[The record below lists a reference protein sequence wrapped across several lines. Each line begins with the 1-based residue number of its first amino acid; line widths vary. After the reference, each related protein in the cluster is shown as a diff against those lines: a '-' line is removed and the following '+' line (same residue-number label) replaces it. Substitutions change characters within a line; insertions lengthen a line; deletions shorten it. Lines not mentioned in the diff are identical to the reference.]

1 VPTALRTLTRRQVYR
16 RRRIAVFGGAAIA
29 LGALLYLPL
38 TLLAPLEP
46 AVARI
51 SAEEPAATPP
61 VALDWPGYGRG
72 AIGLLDDDEVLASYG
87 GDEPRP
93 IASIT
98 KIVTA
103 LVVLDKHPLA
113 VGEAG
118 PAVQMGAADVALRS
132 HYFNEYR
139 AKVFPVWA
147 GLTFTEREL
156 LDLALI
162 ESAANYAGSLA
173 AWAFGSDAEFATA
186 ARAWLDS
193 HGLTDISIV
202 EPTGLDPANSATPSA
217 LLELG
222 RIALAHPVVAEI
234 VGTQEL
240 TVHDVG
246 LLENTN
252 ELLGL
257 SGVTGIKTGTLD
269 VYGSNLLF
277 SANVPTADGGQITV
291 VGVVLGGP
299 GPKHDILDADV
310 TELLASIQST
320 FHVVSLT
327 DAGETFA
334 GYDTEWGQTSTAVAE
349 TAASVVVWGD
359 TPVEMRVNAESVG
372 TGKAGGD
379 VGEVVFTAGEQTVT
393 VQLALSGTIEDPGP
407 WWRLGHPGLI
417 FGNP

>member
-1 VPTALRTLTRRQVYR
+1 
-16 RRRIAVFGGAAIA
+16 VFGTAAIA
-29 LGALLYLPL
+29 LGTLLYLPL
-38 TLLAPLEP
+38 TLLAPLTP
-46 AVARI
+46 AAAEIV
-51 SAEEPAATPP
+51 AEEPATTPP
-61 VALDWPGYGRG
+61 VALDWPDYGLG
-72 AIGLLDDDEVLASYG
+72 AIGLADDDEVLASYG
-87 GDEPRP
+87 GDEARP

-113 VGEAG
+113 VDEAG
-118 PAVQMGAADVALRS
+118 PEIRMGAADVALRS
-132 HYFNEYR
+132 HYYDEYR

-173 AWAFGSDAEFATA
+173 TWAFGSDAEFATA
-186 ARAWLDS
+186 ARAWLDA
-193 HGLTDISIV
+193 HGLDGISIV
-202 EPTGLDPANSATPSA
+202 EPTGLDPANAATA
-217 LLELG
+217 ADLLELG
-222 RIALAHPVVAEI
+222 RIALDHPVVAQI
-234 VGTQEL
+234 VGTREL

-252 ELLGL
+252 ELLGS

-269 VYGSNLLF
+269 DYGSNLLF
-277 SANVPTADGGQITV
+277 SANVPTADGGQVAI

-327 DAGETFA
+327 DAGEVFA
-334 GYDTEWGQTSTAVAE
+334 NYDTEWGQSSTALAE
-349 TAASVVVWGD
+349 TTTNLVVWGD
-359 TPVEMRVNAESVG
+359 TPVEMHVNAENVG

-379 VGEVVFTAGEQTVT
+379 VGEVVFTAGDQSVT
-393 VQLALSGTIEDPGP
+393 VQLELSAAIEDPGP

-417 FGNP
+417 FGAP

>member
-1 VPTALRTLTRRQVYR
+1 M
-16 RRRIAVFGGAAIA
+16 FGGAAIA

-38 TLLAPLEP
+38 TLLAPMEP
-46 AVARI
+46 AAAQI
-51 SAEEPAATPP
+51 IAEEPAATPP
-61 VALDWPGYGRG
+61 AALDWPGYGTG

-113 VGEAG
+113 PGEAG
-118 PAVQMGAADVALRS
+118 PAIKMGAADVALRS
-132 HYFNEYR
+132 HYWGEYR

-173 AWAFGSDAEFATA
+173 TWAFGSDAEFAAA
-186 ARAWLDS
+186 ARAWLDA
-193 HGLTDISIV
+193 HGLTEISIV
-202 EPTGLDPANSATPSA
+202 EPTGLDPANAATPAA

-234 VGTQEL
+234 VATQEL

-252 ELLGL
+252 ELLGS

-269 VYGSNLLF
+269 DYGSNLLF
-277 SANVPTADGGQITV
+277 SANVPTADGGQVAI

-299 GPKHDILDADV
+299 GPLHDILDADV

-334 GYDTEWGQTSTAVAE
+334 DYDTEWGQASTAVAE
-349 TAASVVVWGD
+349 TTASVVVWGD

-372 TGKAGGD
+372 TGEAGAD
-379 VGEVVFTAGEQTVT
+379 VGEVVFTAGEQTVS
-393 VQLALSGTIEDPGP
+393 VQLELSTTIEDPGP

-417 FGNP
+417 FGSP

>member
-1 VPTALRTLTRRQVYR
+1 M
-16 RRRIAVFGGAAIA
+16 FGGAAIA
-29 LGALLYLPL
+29 LGTVLYLPL
-38 TLLAPLEP
+38 TLLAPM
-46 AVARI
+46 A
-51 SAEEPAATPP
+51 PAAAEIIAEHP
-61 VALDWPGYGRG
+61 VATAPAALDWPDYGRG

-87 GDEPRP
+87 GDEARP
-93 IASIT
+93 MASIT

-103 LVVLDKHPLA
+103 LVVLDKHPLT
-113 VGEAG
+113 VDEAG
-118 PAVQMGAADVALRS
+118 PQIRMGAADVALRS
-132 HYFNEYR
+132 HYWDAYR
-139 AKVFPVWA
+139 AKVFPVWS

-173 AWAFGSDAEFATA
+173 TWAFGSDAEFASA
-186 ARAWLDS
+186 ARAWLDA
-193 HGLTDISIV
+193 HGLGDISVV
-202 EPTGLDPANSATPSA
+202 EPTGLDPANAAPTSA

-222 RIALAHPVVAEI
+222 RIALAHPVVAQI

-252 ELLGL
+252 ELLGS

-269 VYGSNLLF
+269 DYGSNLLF
-277 SANVPTADGGQITV
+277 SANVATADGGQVPI

-320 FHVVSLT
+320 FQVVSLT

-334 GYDTEWGQTSTAVAE
+334 SYVTEWGDTSTAVAE
-349 TAASVVVWGD
+349 TTSSVVVWGD
-359 TPVEMRVNAESVG
+359 TPVDMRVSARQVG
-372 TGKAGGD
+372 TGKVGDD
-379 VGEVVFTAGEQTVT
+379 VGEVVFTAGDQTITVT
-393 VQLALSGTIEDPGP
+393 LELSHTIDDPGP

-417 FGNP
+417 FGTP